1 MSQQPLLQRHIDRE
15 LVRLTLLGTTLATL
29 LLAVVVALV
38 ERQDVLRTIQAETQ
52 QTERDLLE
60 QITSGQSVE
69 RVQRQMQIKA
79 ASAGLALAALVNPRG
94 MVIAANDGALV
105 GEPFRRALLDPLTD
119 HDWTAIQ
126 PCLPRRHNRSRQPAC
141 PQPFGRWLVTPNSLG
156 GNRWLSLTETPLA
169 LAERPGLERNGLLV
183 LSFDLSE
190 LLRGAIVSG
199 LITVGSGLL
208 LLLLTSGALVWLVRR
223 QLLERLVQLA
233 RIDTTTGLLN
243 REALLEELEPWL
255 ADRQATQEPILL
267 AIAGLDRFKDVN
279 SRHGYEGGD
288 RVLTEVSE
296 LLRKTLK
303 PGEWVGR
310 LSGDQF
316 ALCFRGG
323 SAEVGRL
330 RALCHE
336 LEEQRWEAEP
346 GHSVALTLSVG
357 VASSGGPAG
366 WALNLLLA
374 QADRNLRLAKQEG
387 GNRVIHR

>member
-1 MSQQPLLQRHIDRE
+1 MSHQPLLQRRIDRE

-38 ERQDVLRTIQAETQ
+38 ERESLLRTIQTETQ

-60 QITSGQSVE
+60 QITSSQSVE

-79 ASAGLALAALVNPRG
+79 ASAGLALAALVNPQG
-94 MVIAANDGALV
+94 LVIAANDAALV
-105 GEPFRRALLDPLTD
+105 GEPFRRALLDPLSD
-119 HDWTAIQ
+119 HDWADIQ
-126 PCLPRRHNRSRQPAC
+126 RCLPRSHNRSRQPAC
-141 PQPFGRWLVTPNSLG
+141 PQPFGRWLVTGTSLG
-156 GNRWLSLTETPLA
+156 GNRWLSLIATPLA
-169 LAERPGLERNGLLV
+169 LAEQPGLERNGLLV

-190 LLRGAIVSG
+190 LLRGAIVSV

-208 LLLLTSGALVWLVRR
+208 LLLLTSGTLVWTVRR
-223 QLLERLVQLA
+223 QLLKRLVQLA

-255 ADRQATQEPILL
+255 AERQASQEPILL

-279 SRHGYEGGD
+279 SRHGYGGGD
-288 RVLTEVSE
+288 RVLTDVSG
-296 LLRKTLK
+296 LLRKALK
-303 PGEWVGR
+303 PGEWAGR

-323 SAEVGRL
+323 TAEVDRL

-336 LEEQRWEAEP
+336 LEQERWEAEP
-346 GHSVALTLSVG
+346 GHTVALTLSVG

-387 GNRVIHR
+387 GNRVINR

>member
-1 MSQQPLLQRHIDRE
+1 MSHQPLLQRRIDRE

-38 ERQDVLRTIQAETQ
+38 ERESLLRTIQTETQ

-60 QITSGQSVE
+60 QITSSQSVE

-79 ASAGLALAALVNPRG
+79 ASAGLALAALVNPQG
-94 MVIAANDGALV
+94 LVIAANDAALV
-105 GEPFRRALLDPLTD
+105 GEPFRRALLDPLSD
-119 HDWTAIQ
+119 HDWADIQ
-126 PCLPRRHNRSRQPAC
+126 RCLPRSHNRSRQPAC
-141 PQPFGRWLVTPNSLG
+141 PQPFGRWLVTGTSLG
-156 GNRWLSLTETPLA
+156 GNRWLSLIATPLA
-169 LAERPGLERNGLLV
+169 LAEQPGLERNGLLV

-190 LLRGAIVSG
+190 LLRGAIVSV

-208 LLLLTSGALVWLVRR
+208 LLLLTSGTLVWTVRR

-255 ADRQATQEPILL
+255 AERQASQEPILL

-279 SRHGYEGGD
+279 SRHGYGGGD
-288 RVLTEVSE
+288 RVLTEVSG
-296 LLRKTLK
+296 LLRKALK
-303 PGEWVGR
+303 PGEWAGR

-323 SAEVGRL
+323 TAEVDRL

-336 LEEQRWEAEP
+336 LEQERWEAEP
-346 GHSVALTLSVG
+346 GHTVALTLSVG

-387 GNRVIHR
+387 GNRVINR

>member
-1 MSQQPLLQRHIDRE
+1 MSHQPLLQRRIDRE

-38 ERQDVLRTIQAETQ
+38 ERESLLRTIQTETQ

-60 QITSGQSVE
+60 QITSSQSVE

-79 ASAGLALAALVNPRG
+79 ASAGLALAALVNPQG
-94 MVIAANDGALV
+94 LVIAANDAALV
-105 GEPFRRALLDPLTD
+105 GEPFRRALLDPLSD
-119 HDWTAIQ
+119 HDWADIQ
-126 PCLPRRHNRSRQPAC
+126 RCLPRSHNRSRQAAC
-141 PQPFGRWLVTPNSLG
+141 PQPFGRWLVTGTSLG
-156 GNRWLSLTETPLA
+156 GNRWLSLIATPLA
-169 LAERPGLERNGLLV
+169 LAEQPGLERNGLLV

-190 LLRGAIVSG
+190 LLRGAIVSV
-199 LITVGSGLL
+199 LITVGSGLV
-208 LLLLTSGALVWLVRR
+208 LLLLTSGTLVWTVRR

-255 ADRQATQEPILL
+255 AERQASQEPILL

-279 SRHGYEGGD
+279 SRHGYGGGD
-288 RVLTEVSE
+288 RVLTEVSG
-296 LLRKTLK
+296 LLRKALK
-303 PGEWVGR
+303 PGEWAGR

-323 SAEVGRL
+323 TAEVDRL

-336 LEEQRWEAEP
+336 LEQERWEAEP
-346 GHSVALTLSVG
+346 GHTVALTLSVG

-387 GNRVIHR
+387 GNRVINR